1 MPNRRHLLLS
11 TLSLPA
17 LSYAQVIDLSDA
29 INKAGRQRM
38 LSQRMAKAWFA
49 LLLQVDSSQAKLVMD
64 RSMALFEKQLA
75 ELKAYSSTADL
86 RLTYQQL
93 EAAWS
98 EFKVV
103 LVGQAPSRDNAA
115 KLLELDGTVLRLA
128 NQGTGQFEALSTRPA
143 GRLVNMA
150 GRQRMLS
157 QRMAKFYLASVT
169 PVAIDASR
177 AELAKAR
184 TEFLAAMNTL
194 KAAPE
199 ATVRIK
205 EEIALAEMQWVFFDI
220 SLQKLGTTAAT
231 SLKAHSD
238 VFVAS
243 ENVLSS
249 MDRVT
254 AMYAAMQS

>member
-1 MPNRRHLLLS
+1 MQRRHFILS
-11 TLSLPA
+11 SVALPVLA
-17 LSYAQVIDLSDA
+17 NAQINDLSDA

-49 LLLQVDSSQAKLVMD
+49 MLLQVDVSQAKLVMD
-64 RSMALFEKQLA
+64 RSMALFDRQLS

-86 RLTYQQL
+86 KLTYQQL
-93 EAAWS
+93 EAAWIDL
-98 EFKVV
+98 KGA
-103 LVGQAPSRDNAA
+103 LTGGIPNRDTAT
-115 KLLELDGTVLRLA
+115 KILELDGIVLRLA
-128 NQGTGQFEALSTRPA
+128 NQGTGQFEALSTRPT

-205 EEIALAEMQWVFFDI
+205 EEIALAEMQWVFFDL
-220 SLQKLGTTAAT
+220 SLQKLGTPAAT
-231 SLKAHSD
+231 SIKAHSD